1 MKKIVLLCLCL
12 IINFVSVSQ
21 DIYQPRN
28 LKQAV
33 KFLDKNFTQSLKDTW
48 IKTDDKSLDDMFI
61 YYSIQKSFEDYIY
74 NWLINDK
81 STKLKRYLNIKGVLY
96 DYKEV
101 VISSFK
107 YYLINGRFDEDKV
120 LLPYIEKSKKL
131 AYEDENRKTLDTLS
145 GVYIPKD
152 LDDCFKQLG
161 SILNEMT
168 INEIEGIDV
177 DELAKRFHFGLG
189 RWMRNNWQLWK
200 GSRLSYYFNNIGVY
214 HPDDM
219 SGIILTSYQRH
230 LKGEDIKLEEQIKHY
245 QDYWI
250 EMNKKEEEEKKVEED
265 RKNEEFKRNNSFR
278 Y

>member
-1 MKKIVLLCLCL
+1 MIKIVLLCLCL
-12 IINFVSVSQ
+12 TISFVSVSQ

-61 YYSIQKSFEDYIY
+61 YYSIQKSFKDYIY

-81 STKLKRYLNIKGVLY
+81 STKLKRYLNRKGVLY

-161 SILNEMT
+161 VILEEET
-168 INEIEGIDV
+168 INEIKRIDEE
-177 DELAKRFHFGLG
+177 ELGANFHFGLG
-189 RWMRNNWQLWK
+189 RWMRNNW
-200 GSRLSYYFNNIGVY
+200 
-214 HPDDM
+214 
-219 SGIILTSYQRH
+219 
-230 LKGEDIKLEEQIKHY
+230 
-245 QDYWI
+245 
-250 EMNKKEEEEKKVEED
+250 
-265 RKNEEFKRNNSFR
+265 
-278 Y
+278 